1 MKATRSSEAAAL
13 TGIRDRALS
22 ELLRLFS
29 DKHLTTACQQMRFTA
44 CTQCAISRRPCWI
57 VRISRE
63 PTNHLLHADRTWFLG
78 LIARP
83 QSLELDEAAVIAA
96 LEQIDVLSGISKV
109 FVEQCDA
116 NLGSSSTSTLFRKA
130 AFSKVQALKSI
141 RFYAA
146 IVWTS
151 LVLPLYGELRRRTCS
166 TAGDPAATLSL
177 NSRFAAR
184 RLDSY
189 LEQMREY
196 GFLALE
202 AVIATIERTPH
213 ITFWIH
219 LQPHLLV
226 QWAQFLLDQYSSG
239 VTCRTGPELITIAQT
254 CVRLIIIAEGER
266 RLTPRCARRLSAT
279 LVKLG
284 WSYSTSDLDDI
295 ISRLDNLA
303 AAESLNAA
311 FSLPSLADPLTFLTL
326 LPANP
331 GSSSYD
337 QDVGAGA
344 AGPYAPLAMPGLPDP
359 TLSAAPLNASS
370 QYVTDGT
377 AIATQSWT
385 WPGL

>member
-1 MKATRSSEAAAL
+1 M
-13 TGIRDRALS
+13 
-22 ELLRLFS
+22 
-29 DKHLTTACQQMRFTA
+29 
-44 CTQCAISRRPCWI
+44 
-57 VRISRE
+57 
-63 PTNHLLHADRTWFLG
+63 
-78 LIARP
+78 
-83 QSLELDEAAVIAA
+83 
-96 LEQIDVLSGISKV
+96 LSGISKV

-151 LVLPLYGELRRRTCS
+151 LVLPLYGELRRRTGS
-166 TAGDPAATLSL
+166 TAGDPAATLSV

-189 LEQMREY
+189 VEQMREY

-226 QWAQFLLDQYSSG
+226 QWAQFLLDQHSSG

-254 CVRLIIIAEGER
+254 
-266 RLTPRCARRLSAT
+266 LSAT

-344 AGPYAPLAMPGLPDP
+344 AGAYAPLAMSGLPDP
-359 TLSAAPLNASS
+359 TLSAAPLNASP

-377 AIATQSWT
+377 GVATQSWT